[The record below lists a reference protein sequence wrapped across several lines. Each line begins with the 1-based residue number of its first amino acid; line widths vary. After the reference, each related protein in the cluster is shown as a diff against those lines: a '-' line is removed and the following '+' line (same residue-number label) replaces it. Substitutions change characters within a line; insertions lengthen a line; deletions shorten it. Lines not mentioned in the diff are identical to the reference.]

1 MRSFSQLSYT
11 YNKPCLVFLQCS
23 CVFPA
28 NARNGDRTLTH
39 PKVARAIA
47 LISTFHARNHRID
60 PMYTKKTPSE
70 LPSTH
75 FLNEPA
81 PPRGLNFIRPT
92 ISRISS
98 VDVSVACE
106 KRGLSSRLH
115 CCSSTVGA
123 RPSSV
128 WYMRNGL
135 CRSAPRPCEPWSP
148 RRWWCVVGISGAGSR
163 GCDML
168 DGEDGGYKGVRRVL
182 LWDRSAD

>member
-1 MRSFSQLSYT
+1 M
-11 YNKPCLVFLQCS
+11 FLC
-23 CVFPA
+23 FPT
-28 NARNGDRTLTH
+28 NARNGHRTLTH

-47 LISTFHARNHRID
+47 LISTFHARNQRIN
-60 PMYTKKTPSE
+60 PMYTKE
-70 LPSTH
+70 LPELASTH
-75 FLNEPA
+75 LLNKPA

-115 CCSSTVGA
+115 CCSTVGA

-148 RRWWCVVGISGAGSR
+148 RRWWCVVGIFGAGRR
-163 GCDML
+163 GRDML
-168 DGEDGGYKGVRRVL
+168 DGEDGGYKGVRSVF
-182 LWDRSAD
+182 LWNGLAD